1 MSCMSCFN
9 LCQIFKGNPAQR
21 VGVVSE
27 LSADVFVFITN
38 VGSGRTE
45 VQDVLTDGA
54 GNVDLDFTA
63 EYLENGQ
70 SYMIQISP
78 NVYASNLLDITPPTG
93 SEAYS
98 CLTFTI
104 SNIC

>member
-1 MSCMSCFN
+1 
-9 LCQIFKGNPAQR
+9 
-21 VGVVSE
+21 VVSE
-27 LSADVFVFITN
+27 LSAYVIVVITN
-38 VGSGRTE
+38 VGSGRAE

-63 EYLENGQ
+63 GYLENGQ
-70 SYMIQISP
+70 SYMIQIFSSNDISP
-78 NVYASNLLDITPPTG
+78 LDITPPTG

-104 SNIC
+104 NNIC